1 MQFMQA
7 VIYTLSFLIQ
17 IFAYC
22 IAGYHFIIS
31 VFAWFPRKERPL
43 VEDKKHTFALVVAA
57 HNEQSVIRNM
67 VDSLTAL
74 NYDKELFDFYVIADN
89 CTDKTAEIARDAGA
103 IALERFNDKERG
115 KGYAMDWAFT
125 RIFEGERE
133 YDAICVFDADNIV
146 HGEFLN
152 EINKRLCQ
160 GYEAVQGYIE
170 TKNPYDTWITASY
183 SITFSVMNKIYQ
195 TARYNA
201 GLPNQLNGTGFA
213 LRTEII
219 KKFGWGATCLAE
231 DMEFTMKL
239 LQNHILVGWAEKAIV
254 YDEKPLTLSQ
264 SWKQRVRWTQGH
276 ADVASRFI
284 PKLGKSFLKEGRLR
298 YIDCIVYLL
307 QPLLMMTLA
316 ITSLVGTIQGFYPD
330 TKVWFTF
337 ADYGT
342 PVMWT
347 LLYFAQLAYVP
358 AILWLEKKLTVKT
371 AVYYIPYLLFTYT
384 WMPIAFI
391 GVAKK
396 NKKEWF
402 HTQHTRTI
410 SIKEVE

>member
-1 MQFMQA
+1 MQS

-17 IFAYC
+17 VFAYL
-22 IAGYHFIIS
+22 ITGYHFVVSI
-31 VFAWFPRKERPL
+31 FAWFPRKEKPF
-43 VEDKKHTFALVVAA
+43 VVDKKHTFALVVAA

-67 VDSLTAL
+67 VESLTAL
-74 NYDKELFDFYVIADN
+74 NYDNDLYDIYVIADN

-103 IALERFNDKERG
+103 IALERFNDKQRG
-115 KGYAMDWAFT
+115 KGYALDWAFNK
-125 RIFEGERE
+125 IFEGDKE
-133 YDAICVFDADNIV
+133 YDAICVFDADNIA
-146 HGEFLN
+146 HAEFLN

-170 TKNPYDTWITASY
+170 TKNPYDTWVTASY
-183 SITFSVMNKIYQ
+183 AITFSCMNKIYQ
-195 TARYNA
+195 TARFHA

-213 LRTEII
+213 LKTDII

-239 LQNHILVGWAEKAIV
+239 LQQHILVGWAEKAIV

-276 ADVASRFI
+276 ADVASRFV
-284 PKLGKSFLKEGRLR
+284 PKLLKRFFKERKLCFL
-298 YIDCIVYLL
+298 DCVIYLS

-316 ITSLVGTIQGFYPD
+316 ITSLLSTIQGFYPD
-330 TKVWFTF
+330 TKIWFTF
-337 ADYGT
+337 TDLGT
-342 PVMWT
+342 PLIWT
-347 LLYFAQLAYVP
+347 FLYFCQLAYIP

-371 AVYYIPYLLFTYT
+371 AVYYIPYLIFTYT

-402 HTQHTRTI
+402 HTKHTRTI